1 MKKIR
6 QSFLLILS
14 LLLFPGLISNAQVKN
29 IAHRGGAALAPENT
43 LAAFRNA
50 VNVNADYFELDVQMS
65 KDDSLVIMHDD
76 TINRTTTGAGNVS
89 VLTFAQLRAYDAG
102 VKFNASFA
110 GELIPTLRE
119 ALLIAKNSSN
129 NIKVVVEIKTSNS
142 KVVPLVVKLIQDLGM
157 QNQTIISSF
166 NFAQIQEAN
175 TIDPT
180 IPIQV
185 FVGSNS
191 NTVVDQLAA
200 LGSANWIGSS
210 ATPSTAFLEYAHSK
224 NVKFNMWTVNSS
236 SLMKTLIDL
245 GVDGI
250 TTDNPLTFVLAADTT
265 PPTDVN
271 LISADVVETKVTL
284 KWSAAVDVE
293 SDIIGYEIYRGTN
306 SFQETLYATTGKVT
320 EYTDQTFTELMTYY
334 YRIKAKNGI
343 NILSENFSNE
353 LMATTSND
361 KTKPLVS
368 YVTSKGLD
376 TQVIVEFNEVVDS
389 TTAVNIANYTIN
401 KGVTIS
407 EAKLAL
413 NNKSVILTTSQM
425 AESSFS
431 ITVKGVKDRA
441 VTQNT
446 IATTTLIF
454 IHEGL
459 PASIVAYYNL
469 DSAVDSTL
477 ADGSPNHNN
486 GTLKNGIS
494 FGDGVVGNGMIFDG
508 IDDHIAFVPSTSFDL
523 GTDAVTVSLWTK
535 LEYLPADLPGAYGP
549 LFDSE
554 TDNYVLYADKGNNEL
569 RFKVATN
576 VSAERPGIPAK
587 DLVTN
592 QWIHIVGV
600 YDGSKALIYMNGVLK
615 DFHNLTGTVKPG
627 QQAYLGRSSNTGP
640 SYFKGSMDE
649 VLILNKALQP
659 FEVANLYNSTKS
671 TPVNPAPGDVELKS
685 IVPTG
690 NSIKLTW
697 DKAINY
703 ESKMMGYQI
712 FRDTKANPEILYA
725 TVSDTTEFTDLGTTE
740 STTYYY
746 RVKAKNALALYSS
759 NFSNELSAK
768 TGTDKIKPELLYTT
782 SVSNATKLVVEFSEP
797 LDKTSAELKTNYSLD
812 NGASILEAKLSVNGK
827 SVILKTSSLEEKRY
841 TLFVSKIKDKAAALN
856 MMDPDSAKFDH
867 FAMAEKTVAY
877 YELDEIEN
885 DSVVVDLSA
894 NANNGFLRNGGPMIS
909 EGILGNGM
917 KFDGVDDFVQLN
929 PSTSFDIAGGFA
941 SVSVWAKLDYLP
953 TEMSQAYGPLF
964 DSQGDEYVIYADKG
978 NKELRFKA
986 TSTTGAARPGIPQ
999 ADLVTGQ
1006 WINIVGVFDGVN
1018 ATVYLNGVLKGS
1030 LPLGGTVKTG
1040 ILPMLGKSGTTGTVS
1055 YFSGSMD
1062 NVQIFNYALSQ
1073 EEITNIYNSV
1083 RIPAIKVPVSVEDQT
1098 NGAIPNVYSLSQ
1110 NYPNPFNPT
1119 TTINYQIPKEGIVQ
1133 LRVFDILG
1141 REVSTLV
1148 NEVQTPG
1155 NHKVNFDGKYLSS
1168 GVYFYRL
1175 TSGSFVST
1183 KKFILI
1189 K

>member
-50 VNVNADYFELDVQMS
+50 IAVNADFFELDVQMS

-102 VKFNASFA
+102 VKFNESFK
-110 GELIPTLRE
+110 GEPIPTLYE
-119 ALLIAKNSSN
+119 ALTLAKNSSN
-129 NIKVVVEIKTSNS
+129 KIGVVVEIKTPNP
-142 KVVPLVVKLIQDLGM
+142 KVVPLVVKMIQDLKM
-157 QNQTIISSF
+157 QDQVLLSSF
-166 NFAQIQEAN
+166 NFTQIQEAN
-175 TIDPT
+175 TIDAT

-191 NTVVDQLAA
+191 NSMVDQLAA
-200 LGSANWIGSS
+200 LGSKNWIGSS
-210 ATPSTAFLEYAHSK
+210 ASPSKTFLEYAHSK

-250 TTDNPLTFVLAADTT
+250 TTDNPLTFILAADTT
-265 PPTDVN
+265 PPSDVN
-271 LISADVVETKVTL
+271 LISADVVETKITL
-284 KWSAAVDVE
+284 KWEAATDTQ
-293 SDIIGYEIYRGTN
+293 SGIIGYEIYRDTT
-306 SFQETLYATTGKVT
+306 SAPVTLYAATGNVT
-320 EYTDQTFTELMTYY
+320 EYTDQTNTELKTYY
-334 YRIKAKNGI
+334 YRVKAKNGI
-343 NILSENFSNE
+343 NSLSANFSNE
-353 LMATTSND
+353 LSAKTSND

-368 YVTSKGLD
+368 FVTSNGLN
-376 TQVIVEFNEVVDS
+376 TQVIVDFNELVDS
-389 TTAVNIANYTIN
+389 TTAVNIANYSIN

-413 NNKSVILTTSQM
+413 NRKSVFLTTSELM
-425 AESSFS
+425 ESSYTL
-431 ITVKGVKDRA
+431 IVKGVKDRA
-441 VTQNT
+441 ITPNT
-446 IATTTLIF
+446 IATATLIF
-454 IHEGL
+454 IHKGL
-459 PASIVAYYNL
+459 PSSTVAFYSL
-469 DSAVDSTL
+469 DSATDSTL
-477 ADGSPNHNN
+477 VDGSPNHNN
-486 GTLKNGIS
+486 GTLKNGVG
-494 FGDGVVGNGMIFDG
+494 FGEGILGNAMVFDG
-508 IDDHIAFVPSTSFDL
+508 EDDHVVFTPSTSFDL
-523 GTDAVTVSLWTK
+523 GGNEVTISVWAK
-535 LEYLPADLPGAYGP
+535 LNYLPADLPGNYGP

-569 RFKVATN
+569 RFKVATS

-592 QWIHIVGV
+592 EWIHIVGV

-615 DFHNLTGTVKPG
+615 DFHNLTGIVKPG
-627 QQAYLGRSSNTGP
+627 QQAYLGRSSNTGA
-640 SYFKGSMDE
+640 SYFKGSMDN

-659 FEVANLYNSTKS
+659 WEVANLYNTTKS
-671 TPVNPAPGDVELKS
+671 TPVNPAPGDVVLNS
-685 IVPTG
+685 VVPSG

-712 FRDTKANPEILYA
+712 FRDTKTNPEILYA

-746 RVKAKNALALYSS
+746 RIKAKNALGLLSA
-759 NFSNELSAK
+759 NFSNEISAK
-768 TGTDKIKPELLYTT
+768 SGVDKTKPELLYVT
-782 SVSNATKLVVEFSEP
+782 SVSDPIKVVVEFSEA
-797 LDKTSAELKTNYSLD
+797 LDKTSAELKSNYILD
-812 NGASILEAKLSVNGK
+812 NGASVLEAKLSLNEK
-827 SVILKTSSLEEKRY
+827 SVILKTTSLEAKRY
-841 TLFVSKIKDKAAALN
+841 TLIVSNIKDKAASAN
-856 MMDPDSAKFDH
+856 MMSRDSVKFDH
-867 FAMAEKTVAY
+867 KALAEKTVAY
-877 YELDEIEN
+877 YPLDDIQN
-885 DSVVVDLSA
+885 DSTIVDLSG
-894 NANNGFLRNGGPMIS
+894 NVNNGFLQNGTMLS
-909 EGILGNGM
+909 EGILGNGL

-929 PSTSFDIAGGFA
+929 PSTSFDIDGGFV

-953 TEMSQAYGPLF
+953 TEMTQAYGPLF
-964 DSQGDEYVIYADKG
+964 DSQGDEFVIYADKG

-986 TSTTGAARPGIPQ
+986 TSTAGAARPGIPQ

-1006 WINIVGVFDGVN
+1006 WINVIGVFDGVN
-1018 ATVYLNGVLKGS
+1018 ASVYLNGVKKGT
-1030 LPLGGTVKTG
+1030 LPLAGTVKTG

-1062 NVQIFNYALSQ
+1062 NIQIFNKALSQ
-1073 EEITNIYNSV
+1073 DEINDIYNSI
-1083 RIPAIKVPVSVEDQT
+1083 RIPAIKNPTSVDELTDGT
-1098 NGAIPNVYSLSQ
+1098 IPNVYSLSQ

-1119 TTINYQIPKEGIVQ
+1119 TTIKYQIPKEGMVQ
-1133 LRVFDILG
+1133 LKVYDILG

-1148 NEVQTPG
+1148 NEIQTPG
-1155 NHKVNFDGKYLSS
+1155 NHKINFDGKYLSS